1 MQNYQSLCSMKA
13 GRSSATNTYTPMAS
27 TMMHEDP
34 MTKVRFV
41 PRTEATL
48 TRCPINNTFNIV
60 GKRFAI
66 LILRNMINSKQNR
79 FNQLLNS
86 IEDGNPKTLSVRLRE
101 MEKHGLIK
109 RKVYSKEK
117 PVRVEYQPTEKG
129 LALQT
134 ILDTMAAF
142 SLKYCSKD
150 VLKDGKPREFKEVYG
165 REINFH

>member
-1 MQNYQSLCSMKA
+1 MKA
-13 GRSSATNTYTPMAS
+13 GRSSATNLDSPITS
-27 TMMHEDP
+27 TTVHEDP
-34 MTKVRFV
+34 MTKVRSI
-41 PRTEATL
+41 PNTNATL

-66 LILRNMINSKQNR
+66 LILRNMINSKESR

-86 IEDGNPKTLSVRLRE
+86 IENGNPKTLSVRLRE
-101 MEKHGLIK
+101 MERQGLIK
-109 RKVYSKEK
+109 RIVYSNEK

-134 ILDTMAAF
+134 ILDTMAAY

-150 VLKDGKPREFKEVYG
+150 VFKDGKPREFKEVYG
-165 REINFH
+165 REINLH

>member
-1 MQNYQSLCSMKA
+1 MNMKA
-13 GRSSATNTYTPMAS
+13 GRSGATNLDTPIAS
-27 TMMHEDP
+27 TIMHEDP
-34 MTKVRFV
+34 MTRVRSM
-41 PRTEATL
+41 PSAEATL

-86 IEDGNPKTLSVRLRE
+86 IENGNPKTVSVRLRE

-109 RKVYSKEK
+109 RKVYSNEK

-129 LALQT
+129 LALQP
-134 ILDTMAAF
+134 ILDTMAAY

-165 REINFH
+165 REINYN

>member
-1 MQNYQSLCSMKA
+1 MKA
-13 GRSSATNTYTPMAS
+13 GRSSATNLDTPMAS
-27 TMMHEDP
+27 TMVHEDP
-34 MTKVRFV
+34 ITKVRSI
-41 PRTEATL
+41 PSTEARL

-86 IEDGNPKTLSVRLRE
+86 IEESNPKTLSARLRE
-101 MEKHGLIK
+101 MEKAGLIK
-109 RKVYSKEK
+109 RKVYSNEIH
-117 PVRVEYQPTEKG
+117 VRVEYQPTEKG
-129 LALQT
+129 LAIQP
-134 ILDTMAAF
+134 ILDTMAAY

>member
-1 MQNYQSLCSMKA
+1 MKA
-13 GRSSATNTYTPMAS
+13 RRSTATNIDTPIAS

-34 MTKVRFV
+34 MTKVRYI
-41 PRTEATL
+41 PSTEATL
-48 TRCPINNTFNIV
+48 THCPINNTFNIV

-101 MEKHGLIK
+101 MERRGLIR
-109 RKVYSKEK
+109 RKVYSNEK

-129 LALQT
+129 LTLQP
-134 ILDTMAAF
+134 ILDTMAAY
-142 SLKYCSKD
+142 SLKYCSKWD
-150 VLKDGKPREFKEVYG
+150 ANCYYW
-165 REINFH
+165 